1 MNTPPSQFPD
11 SHRNASTAITDA
23 NRDANYANQVKAQS
37 ERCWTLFIALQQIDG
52 LGPVGLSQLIDS
64 AGSVGRL
71 MQGDI
76 KLPVIRGLQGTGRAQ
91 LKQLLHQPENSEH
104 WGLATRSLNWLR
116 QTGSGLLCRGDK
128 YYPRLLEQLS
138 DCPPWLYING
148 RAEVFNKDAIAIVGA
163 RKPSAE
169 GVQFTEQLAAELADA
184 GLLVVSGMA
193 RGIDTAAHKGALQA
207 TGVTAAVW
215 ATGLDLVYPRS
226 NQQLAEQIVQ
236 QGCVISEMPL
246 GTRSLAGHFPRRN
259 RLVSGICMGVIVVQA
274 KLPSGSL
281 ITANYAA
288 EQNREVFAVPG
299 SVSRQLNT
307 GCHHLIKDGA
317 TLVESAADVLEEIN
331 GLRLAHCKDKP
342 CYASQTQRLVE
353 PIARSDQLHQQAI
366 DRLPAHLSE
375 VLDAIG
381 YDPAPYELIE
391 ARLANRAEDLAAS
404 LIDLEL
410 QGLLTVTGGLY
421 SRPFS

>member
-23 NRDANYANQVKAQS
+23 NRDANNANQVKAQS

-246 GTRSLAGHFPRRN
+246 GTRSLSPPRR
-259 RLVSGICMGVIVVQA
+259 
-274 KLPSGSL
+274 
-281 ITANYAA
+281 
-288 EQNREVFAVPG
+288 
-299 SVSRQLNT
+299 
-307 GCHHLIKDGA
+307 
-317 TLVESAADVLEEIN
+317 
-331 GLRLAHCKDKP
+331 
-342 CYASQTQRLVE
+342 
-353 PIARSDQLHQQAI
+353 
-366 DRLPAHLSE
+366 
-375 VLDAIG
+375 
-381 YDPAPYELIE
+381 
-391 ARLANRAEDLAAS
+391 
-404 LIDLEL
+404 
-410 QGLLTVTGGLY
+410 
-421 SRPFS
+421 